1 MKPQIDV
8 LARLRLWQKFAL
20 IGLLVAVLVSFPLYQ
35 FFLQTEGEIAFAD
48 ARIAALVPAKAV
60 LKLIQSTQQHR
71 ALASEEFSGNT
82 AMAALRAAKQT
93 EVDAL
98 LAASEQAFGGTRD
111 PLVDRAREKTRAAWK
126 AIVDRMASRSVDVG
140 AIFSLHWEL
149 LAAEFDLMER
159 EVDRSG
165 LSVDPRPVTSFMVR
179 AALTDLPRV
188 TESFAEAGWF
198 GARMLAA
205 PPADAAAAA
214 DGERLSWQERA
225 AIHNALAESAQT
237 SALHNLDKAIHE
249 KPSIET
255 RLEKNIQLARQA
267 AQRLARPASSAT
279 GDAAAGAELS
289 KRHAEVV
296 EAHFALTN
304 SAVAVL
310 EDELQIGRDALRSHQ
325 LTIVASMLVV
335 TALGSLLVWLVVR
348 SVTRPVSRLVDVIQ
362 RLKSGEK
369 SVRAG
374 LPGHDE
380 IGQLAGQFDAMMDE
394 REAAE
399 ARAAREN
406 EDLNNSVLTLLH
418 AVGQLARRDLT
429 AQVPVAEDVTGA
441 VADALNVMTA
451 ETASVLGR
459 VTEVAQSV
467 AEVSNHVKSQ
477 SDSVLAMSRVGRNE
491 VQLASRELA
500 AASETMTEIAKS
512 AQDCNDAARRAIE
525 TTRTALESV
534 GATVDNI
541 GSIRETVRETEK
553 RIKRLGERSQE
564 ISGVVSLIR
573 TISERTHILAL
584 NAAMHA
590 ASAGEAGRGFAVVAG
605 EVQRLA
611 EAAREATSD
620 IATLVHNIQSE
631 TADTVVKMNDVIT
644 QVVDGSRLAERAG
657 AQMRETEQSTNHLV
671 QMVDRIAKS
680 SEAQARST
688 EGLKNRA
695 GKIHKTTEMTGSEMQ
710 QQAEGTVK
718 LVEFAGKLVEA
729 VSVFRLPASAPRAG
743 RKAVA

>member
-1 MKPQIDV
+1 
-8 LARLRLWQKFAL
+8 
-20 IGLLVAVLVSFPLYQ
+20 
-35 FFLQTEGEIAFAD
+35 
-48 ARIAALVPAKAV
+48 
-60 LKLIQSTQQHR
+60 
-71 ALASEEFSGNT
+71 
-82 AMAALRAAKQT
+82 
-93 EVDAL
+93 
-98 LAASEQAFGGTRD
+98 
-111 PLVDRAREKTRAAWK
+111 
-126 AIVDRMASRSVDVG
+126 
-140 AIFSLHWEL
+140 
-149 LAAEFDLMER
+149 
-159 EVDRSG
+159 
-165 LSVDPRPVTSFMVR
+165 
-179 AALTDLPRV
+179 V